1 MAQDFNF
8 LSLFLLI
15 IKLVIESSISQRITL
30 LFQEF
35 YDQSALFEGAEF

>member
-15 IKLVIESSISQRITL
+15 IKLVIESSISQGITF